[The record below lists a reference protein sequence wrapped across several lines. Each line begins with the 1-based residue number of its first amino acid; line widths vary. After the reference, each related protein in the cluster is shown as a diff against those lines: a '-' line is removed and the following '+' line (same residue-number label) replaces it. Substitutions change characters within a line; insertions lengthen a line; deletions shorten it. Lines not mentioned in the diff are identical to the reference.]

1 MLEAKILHTDVFLK
15 ILTNFT
21 LNNLSKIFENFIC
34 YQLRAGEQAECV
46 DECVDGILQNLQ
58 SFRPFNQVL
67 PRCFTTYAL
76 LLLASQMIKSV
87 LTNQYKS
94 INFIQSKRRISSGHF
109 VVVVVVNP

>member
-21 LNNLSKIFENFIC
+21 LTNLSKIFENFIC
-34 YQLRAGEQAECV
+34 HQLRAGEQAECV

-58 SFRPFNQVL
+58 SFRPFNQAL
-67 PRCFTTYAL
+67 PRCFPTHA

-94 INFIQSKRRISSGHF
+94 INFIQSKRRISFGHF

>member
-1 MLEAKILHTDVFLK
+1 MLEVKILHTDVFLK

-21 LNNLSKIFENFIC
+21 LTNLSKVFENFIC
-34 YQLRAGEQAECV
+34 HQLRAGEQAECV

-67 PRCFTTYAL
+67 PRCFPTHA

-94 INFIQSKRRISSGHF
+94 INFIQSKRRISFGHF

>member
-1 MLEAKILHTDVFLK
+1 MLEAKILHTDVLLK

-21 LNNLSKIFENFIC
+21 LKNLSKIFENFIC
-34 YQLRAGEQAECV
+34 HQLRAGEQAQCV

-58 SFRPFNQVL
+58 NFRPFNQVL
-67 PRCFTTYAL
+67 PRCFPTHA

>member
-21 LNNLSKIFENFIC
+21 LTNLSKIFENFIC
-34 YQLRAGEQAECV
+34 HQLRAGEQAECV

-67 PRCFTTYAL
+67 PRCFPAHA

-94 INFIQSKRRISSGHF
+94 INFIQSKRRISFGHF